1 MPRRTNVV
9 QLCLGPNWVDPVEKG
24 LVNIDES

>member
-1 MPRRTNVV
+1 MNVNRNARS
-9 QLCLGPNWVDPVEKG
+9 GVDPVEKG